1 LLCVAAF
8 AAGFIAHCWR
18 WWTYSNSRWII
29 LLPTC
34 LTVIGTLKFPALV
47 ELFAAYQYPK
57 GNYEL
62 EAAVYHDDFGFTF
75 CFF

>member
-8 AAGFIAHCWR
+8 AAGFIAIVGGGGLIQ
-18 WWTYSNSRWII
+18 TPWII

-34 LTVIGTLKFPALV
+34 LTVIGTLKFPAVGGTFCCLSV
-47 ELFAAYQYPK
+47 SK